1 MKRKCAT
8 ILALSSAVIIYGS
21 YYFGLPYILNKP
33 FFENYIEQRTLE
45 QSGYKIDL
53 INPKFKSGITP
64 SIKISAD
71 NFYLLNDD
79 NSKALIVENP
89 YAKINLF
96 PLIFKKVD
104 IANFYAK
111 NLNADF
117 IFDKNSK
124 FKLGQYPLVKKEN
137 AKVNIHHVK
146 LNLDKYNLKLF
157 DEVQNKNITLQGN
170 SFALNDFKK
179 NKHLKFA
186 TDANLFVA
194 DKAAKIQTNIDLQL
208 PLNNFSED
216 KALLD
221 LNIQN
226 LDLSDFTV
234 YAKTVSNGKIKE
246 LRGLVNLHTET
257 QTVNGHRN
265 ILGELDIDKFG
276 IMQKDLAS
284 SIYSDYP
291 LKITT
296 NTNIIRNGVKIND
309 LKVKSHN
316 IDFFVN
322 GNILKTNEKFPTLDL
337 KTTINN
343 VSGKELLALFPGDE
357 NLNPD
362 FNFYKLKQHVIY
374 GKATG
379 NIDIKGKA
387 DYPNLYGNVLL
398 SDVYL
403 VEPIKDAP
411 KNGTLKIKLN
421 GHQMNL
427 EAHVLT
433 APTEY
438 VDVKGSFRLFRNRYT
453 DMYVKT
459 TNNIEFT
466 KAIKVLMPLHD
477 IFKFELGPIPMMN
490 ITAGSGSANLH
501 IAGSKTEP
509 HSWGYVKFKNG
520 IASFITINNMVVK
533 NISGQVNFD
542 DEAVKFKTSSAYLN
556 NLPVN
561 IDGNCNLKGD
571 LSVNVKG
578 DNQNSKDLLHIINTS
593 PILAELQEM
602 LAPITSA
609 SGKTKVF
616 LNIFGHVNR
625 GQEPVFN
632 KDLFAKGSIELVDN
646 NMTFFEYKIPASKI
660 SGLIHFDKDDG
671 DFNVKANLI
680 NSPISTNGVI
690 KNEIVTA
697 NASSHKF
704 NAADGLKIAQLM
716 YGTNKIPS
724 LKGLN
729 TISTSFSGHYQG
741 PMDLNNLNYNK
752 ITARGKIYNNYGS
765 KSPIIV
771 NNSDFEIKNG
781 HLKTSIIRGAVK
793 KNPYN
798 LQLDIDKAFENNKIV
813 NGSFSMKDFDLDIL
827 NDFDIIQI
835 PELKD
840 FTNFQGKINIA
851 SKIKDNNVRLFTKLG
866 DTSVIYKP
874 KHLKLRVLNGNLL
887 LDKNNLNLNKINA
900 YAGVMPVFLNGK
912 INNIATTQDM
922 NLYINAKPSQEFFDQ
937 FFNSKSVYP
946 IKLKGDVMFSSTLRG
961 PVNRLSSKTELKLDE
976 SSSLYYMG
984 ATIGD
989 LTNPVRIYI
998 DSTTSP
1004 TSLRLNH
1011 FVYDKIITSQ
1021 NNKQFPNTQLT
1032 ARGDIEV
1039 LDKNNLK
1046 FHNFKI
1052 KTENPT
1058 DAKIFNILFKKP
1070 LMKQGVFTSDLN
1082 INGTTLNPRILGK
1095 LDVNSIDF
1103 PVVDTTVKDIS
1114 LDFRPDNVYIKT
1126 KSTVM
1131 DNAIYFDAVMK
1142 NKLIPPFIFNDLKL
1156 HFEDLDLNRITAAI
1170 QDYESDLYK
1179 QRLGL
1184 NSSTKVAD
1192 PAQVIIKQGEIIADN
1207 IKIKEL
1213 KATEFQSDISIDKNK
1228 IVKVNNYRFKL
1239 ADGEVNGDI
1248 TYNILNNKLDINSH
1262 IYNSN
1267 AQTISESLF
1276 DMKGQ
1281 FYGNVNGDMTLSCIG
1296 KDQVNCLNTLSGNGT
1311 FLINN
1316 GRMPKLGS
1324 LEYLLKAG
1332 NLVTG
1337 GITGISINGI
1347 IDLITPLKTGEFQ
1360 SITGHYDIKDG
1371 LVNNLEVFSKGKD
1384 LNLYLTGSY
1393 NIENYNADM
1402 EVYGSLSSSITSVFG
1417 KIKNLSLNTLLNT
1430 IPLLNKSEISEEI
1443 ATKIDKIPN
1452 SEHSNI
1458 SRIFAVDING
1468 DINGLNY
1475 VKSFKW
1481 VK

>member
-1 MKRKCAT
+1 MKKKYST

-33 FFENYIEQRTLE
+33 FFTDFVKNKTYEQT
-45 QSGYKIDL
+45 GYKINFV
-53 INPKFKSGITP
+53 NPKFKTGLTP
-64 SIKISAD
+64 SVKVFAD
-71 NFYLLNDD
+71 DFYILNDD
-79 NSKALIVENP
+79 NSKALEITKP
-89 YAKINLF
+89 YAKIKLL
-96 PLIFKKVD
+96 PLLWHKTD
-104 IANFYAK
+104 IANFQAQK
-111 NLNADF
+111 FDANL
-117 IFDKNSK
+117 IFDKNYK
-124 FKLGQYPLVKKEN
+124 FKLGQYPIIKKEN
-137 AKVNIHHVK
+137 SKITISHLK
-146 LNLDKYNLKLF
+146 INLKEYNINLH
-157 DEVQNKNITLQGN
+157 DETQNKNILLQGQN
-170 SFALNDFKK
+170 FIINDFRN
-179 NKHLKFA
+179 NKHIKFSGNS
-186 TDANLFVA
+186 NLYVGQ
-194 DKAAKIQTNIDLQL
+194 KAAKIDTNVDIQL
-208 PLNNFSED
+208 PLNNISED
-216 KALLD
+216 KAILD
-221 LNIQN
+221 LNIEN
-226 LDLSDFTV
+226 LDLSDFTI
-234 YAKTVSNGKIKE
+234 YSKALSKGKIKE
-246 LRGLVNLHTET
+246 LRGIVNLNTKT
-257 QTVNGHRN
+257 QTISEHRN
-265 ILGELDIDKFG
+265 IIGELNIDKLG

-291 LKITT
+291 LKITS
-296 NTNIIRNGVKIND
+296 NINIIRNGLKIND

-316 IDFFVN
+316 IDFFVS
-322 GNILKTNEKFPTLDL
+322 GNINKTNEKYPMLDL
-337 KTTINN
+337 KTTINK
-343 VSGKELLALFPGDE
+343 VSGRELLTLFPGEE

-362 FNFYKLKQHVIY
+362 FNYYKLKQHVIY
-374 GKATG
+374 GNATG

-398 SDVYL
+398 NDVYL

-411 KNGTLKIKLN
+411 KNGVLKFKLN
-421 GHQMNL
+421 GHQMDL
-427 EAHVLT
+427 DAHVLT
-433 APTEY
+433 TPTEY
-438 VDVKGSFRLFRNRYT
+438 VDVKGSFKLFRNRYT
-453 DMYVKT
+453 DMYIKT

-490 ITAGSGSANLH
+490 IAAGSGSADLH

-509 HSWGYVKFKNG
+509 HSWGHIKFKDG
-520 IASFITINNMVVK
+520 VASFITINNMTVK

-542 DEAVKFKTSSAYLN
+542 DDSVKFKTNSAYLN

-578 DNQNSKDLLHIINTS
+578 NNQNSKDLLHIINTS

-609 SGKTKVF
+609 SGNTKVF

-625 GQEPVFN
+625 GEEPVFN
-632 KDLFAKGSIELVDN
+632 KDLFAKGSVELIDN
-646 NMTFFEYKIPASKI
+646 NMTFFEYKIPASKV
-660 SGLIHFDKDDG
+660 SGLIHFDKEDG

-680 NSPISTNGVI
+680 NSQISTNGVI

-697 NASSHKF
+697 NALSHKF

-716 YGTNKIPS
+716 YGEDKIPS
-724 LKGLN
+724 FKGLN
-729 TISTSFSGHYQG
+729 TISSSFTGHYQG
-741 PMDLNNLNYNK
+741 KMDLNNLDYNK
-752 ITARGKIYNNYGS
+752 ITAKGKIYNNYGS
-765 KSPIIV
+765 KSPILV
-771 NNSDFEIKNG
+771 NNSDFEIRNG
-781 HLKTSIIRGAVK
+781 HLKTSVIRGALK

-798 LQLDIDKAFENNKIV
+798 LQLDIDNVFEDKKLV
-813 NGSFSMKDFDLDIL
+813 NGSFSMKDFDISIL

-840 FTNFQGKINIA
+840 FSNFQGKINIA
-851 SKIKDNNVRLFTKLG
+851 SKIKDNNVRLFTKLA

-874 KHLKLRVLNGNLL
+874 KHLKLKILNGHLL

-912 INNIATTQDM
+912 INNITSTQDT

-946 IKLKGDVMFSSTLRG
+946 IKLKGDVMVSSNLKG
-961 PVNRLSSKTELKLDE
+961 PINKLSSKTELKLDE
-976 SSSLYYMG
+976 NSSLYYMG

-989 LTNPVRIYI
+989 LSNPVRIYI
-998 DSTTSP
+998 DSITSP
-1004 TSLRLNH
+1004 TTLKLNN
-1011 FVYDKIITSQ
+1011 FVYEKIIASQ

-1032 ARGDIEV
+1032 ARGDIEM

-1046 FHNFKI
+1046 FHDFKI

-1070 LMKQGVFTSDLN
+1070 FMKQGVFTSDLN
-1082 INGTTLNPRILGK
+1082 INGTTLNPKIIGK
-1095 LDVNSIDF
+1095 LDINSIDF
-1103 PVVDTTVKDIS
+1103 PIVDTTVKDIS
-1114 LDFRPDNVYIKT
+1114 LNFKPDNIYIKT

-1131 DNAIYFDAVMK
+1131 DNAIYFDAILK
-1142 NKLIPPFIFNDLKL
+1142 NKLTPPFIFNDLRVY
-1156 HFEDLDLNRITAAI
+1156 FEDLDLNKITTAI
-1170 QDYESDLYK
+1170 QDYDSDLYK
-1179 QRLGL
+1179 QQL
-1184 NSSTKVAD
+1184 NINSNTKVAD
-1192 PAQVIIKQGEIIADN
+1192 PSQIIIKQGEITADN

-1213 KATEFQSDISIDKNK
+1213 KATEFKSDISIDKNS
-1228 IVKVNNYRFKL
+1228 IARANNYSFKV
-1239 ADGEVNGDI
+1239 ADGNVKGNV
-1248 TYNILNNKLDINSH
+1248 TYDILNSKLGINSH
-1262 IYNSN
+1262 IHNSN

-1281 FYGNVNGDMTLSCIG
+1281 FYGTLNGDMTLNCVG
-1296 KDQVNCLNTLSGNGT
+1296 KDQVSCLNTLSGNGE
-1311 FLINN
+1311 FIINN

-1332 NLVTG
+1332 NLVTS

-1347 IDLITPLKTGEFQ
+1347 IDLITPLKTGEFE

-1371 LVNNLEVFSKGKD
+1371 FVQNLEVFSKGKD
-1384 LNLYLTGSY
+1384 LNLYLTGAY
-1393 NIENYNADM
+1393 NIENYNAEM

-1430 IPLLNKSEISEEI
+1430 IPLLNKGEISEEI
-1443 ATKIDKIPN
+1443 STKINKIPN
-1452 SEHSNI
+1452 SEFSNI

-1468 DINGLNY
+1468 DINGVNY